1 MRKIFLWASIL
12 GLTYVLPSS
21 AQVAPKVSKPNIVL
35 IIADDLGYGD
45 VGFNGQK
52 LIKTP
57 HLDKLAASGM
67 KFNQFYAGTSVCA
80 PSRSALLSGL
90 HTGHTYI
97 RGNKGVLPEGQ
108 EPIAD
113 SVVTMAEVLKTA
125 GYTTAAYGKWGL
137 GPVGSVGDPNKQG
150 FDYFYGYNCQTLAH
164 RYYPNHLWNNGQ
176 KVVLEAKEN
185 LIQNKIYAPDLIQEK
200 AIGFIKEQSSKQP
213 FFLFLPYIL
222 PHAELIAPDDSLLQY
237 YKNKF
242 QEKPYK
248 GQDYGP
254 NATGGGYAS
263 QQYPRAAFAAMVARL
278 DLYVGQVVAQL
289 KAQGLDKNTLII
301 FSSDNGPHIE
311 GGADPKFFKSSGPFK
326 GVKRD
331 LYEGG
336 IREPFVA
343 SWQGVIK
350 PNSESNHI
358 GAFWDLLPTFAELA
372 GAKSRKGIDGRSF
385 ANVLTGKGKAPQH
398 DFLYWEFHEQGGKQA
413 VRQGKW
419 KAIRFNAIENPN
431 APVEA

>member
-1 MRKIFLWASIL
+1 MRKIFLWVSIL
-12 GLTYVLPSS
+12 GLTYVLPSN
-21 AQVAPKVSKPNIVL
+21 AQVAPTVSKPNIVL

-176 KVVLEAKEN
+176 KVVLEANEN
-185 LIQNKIYAPDLIQEK
+185 LVQNKIYAPDLIQEK

-213 FFLFLPYIL
+213 FSCF
-222 PHAELIAPDDSLLQY
+222 
-237 YKNKF
+237 
-242 QEKPYK
+242 
-248 GQDYGP
+248 
-254 NATGGGYAS
+254 
-263 QQYPRAAFAAMVARL
+263 YP
-278 DLYVGQVVAQL
+278 
-289 KAQGLDKNTLII
+289 I
-301 FSSDNGPHIE
+301 FYLMLS
-311 GGADPKFFKSSGPFK
+311 
-326 GVKRD
+326 
-331 LYEGG
+331 
-336 IREPFVA
+336 
-343 SWQGVIK
+343 
-350 PNSESNHI
+350 
-358 GAFWDLLPTFAELA
+358 
-372 GAKSRKGIDGRSF
+372 
-385 ANVLTGKGKAPQH
+385 
-398 DFLYWEFHEQGGKQA
+398 
-413 VRQGKW
+413 
-419 KAIRFNAIENPN
+419 
-431 APVEA
+431 